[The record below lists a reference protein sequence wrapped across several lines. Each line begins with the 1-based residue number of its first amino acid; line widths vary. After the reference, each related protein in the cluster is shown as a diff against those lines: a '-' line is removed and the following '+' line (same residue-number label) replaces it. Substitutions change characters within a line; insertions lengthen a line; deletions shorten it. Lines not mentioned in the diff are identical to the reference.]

1 MHGWTPKKPRRQ
13 PRQRRSEHLVRAI
26 LEAAFQILE
35 REGIA
40 ALTTNHVAERAGVS
54 VGSLYYYFP
63 DKEAILDALFEH
75 VIERREAEIRQ
86 MRGRVYLQALPPKVA
101 LRELIRQTV
110 DQHRRFLRLHREY
123 YKEAGSHYEIGR
135 RGMDLE
141 RTYEIVTQ
149 EWVQELLDRNRS
161 WVRADDVS
169 HAARMAVYIIGG
181 TLRHLVEQA
190 PDLIDGDAVVDD
202 VLSAVCGYLRTPA

>member
-1 MHGWTPKKPRRQ
+1 
-13 PRQRRSEHLVRAI
+13 
-26 LEAAFQILE
+26 
-35 REGIA
+35 
-40 ALTTNHVAERAGVS
+40 
-54 VGSLYYYFP
+54 
-63 DKEAILDALFEH
+63 
-75 VIERREAEIRQ
+75 
-86 MRGRVYLQALPPKVA
+86 
-101 LRELIRQTV
+101 
-110 DQHRRFLRLHREY
+110 
-123 YKEAGSHYEIGR
+123 
-135 RGMDLE
+135 MDLE